1 MFYRSCQHND
11 WIWWSSILLAK
22 YWCILFLSSTSI
34 KLEECVKQK
43 YHLLISAMIEDNKLN
58 SLFTCCVV
66 ARVDYY
72 DTSLCS
78 QWTTQQSF
86 IYEWFKIFLFLFV
99 GSTVKPIVNSIISSP
114 PSLLCLLV
122 IIIQSDHWDSS
133 TLAPLERTSFKKSS
147 SPKKPGAL
155 AQSLL
160 LQSSPRLEFVHMYE
174 RILSSDLYSHSRSR
188 AVQS

>member
-1 MFYRSCQHND
+1 MIGYGEAAYFLLSIDTYYFWQVQ
-11 WIWWSSILLAK
+11 ISSLRNVSNKSTSLSFQQG
-22 YWCILFLSSTSI
+22 LRTTSST
-34 KLEECVKQK
+34 
-43 YHLLISAMIEDNKLN
+43 
-58 SLFTCCVV
+58 LFCTCCVV

-122 IIIQSDHWDSS
+122 KIIQSDHWDSS